1 MGERIDPF
9 PCLYTGPHGEICCF
23 TACGPYDMGR
33 KSSLPDDKQRNGKG
47 EGARHLKCPGTEEM
61 RKIQTKI
68 IAIVVLAT
76 VCVSMIAGI
85 VSAMVTRYSTT
96 SALEKNVL
104 ETAELASM
112 AAENKIA
119 TYTLTVAEMASNPIL
134 VDENVS
140 PEEKQAFIQER
151 TDAYYMRFG
160 GMADTEG
167 YDVIHDVDISEEPF
181 FQAAVQ
187 GNSYMSAPY
196 IDGEDIYLM
205 VAAPIREGGAV
216 KGVLYFQCD
225 TDILQSIIEGLKIGE
240 EGEAYI
246 LDKEGT
252 TIAYVDQESVL
263 NRENV
268 MREAAAAPGDEGLQT
283 VAAIEKKMTLG
294 EVGVERFYYAEDQS
308 NNIQSYAPIAGTDG
322 WSIAVT
328 VDEDEFMRPAE
339 YGNFIQTVVCAVAC
353 LVIIVISMRV
363 SHSIVMPVV
372 RCAKRIQAL
381 SQGDLG
387 SPVPQVKSKDE
398 TRILA
403 DSTAQLVKDFGTIIH
418 EMQDI
423 LGAIAD
429 GDLTREVSGQPYPGD
444 FAVLWES
451 LRVISEKLNATMAGI
466 VSASGQVSTGS
477 DQVAATAAVLSQGA
491 VEQTS
496 SVEELSGT
504 ISNMSAE
511 AKEIAQMTEQ
521 AKDVVGE
528 AGGKL
533 QESSAYIDSL
543 NQAMSQ
549 ITQSSDEIRRIIDT
563 IENIAFQTNI
573 LALNAAVEAAR
584 AGTSG
589 KGFAVVAEEVREL
602 ANKSDQAAKA
612 TKELIE
618 RSVKAVGS
626 GSFVVGKVTDSV
638 TAAAKM
644 AGEAVEQ
651 MEQVAKGVEDQTD
664 AIEQAAAGI
673 GQISGVVQNNSATAE
688 ESAATS
694 QELSS
699 QAAMLQQLV
708 GSFRL

>member
-1 MGERIDPF
+1 
-9 PCLYTGPHGEICCF
+9 
-23 TACGPYDMGR
+23 
-33 KSSLPDDKQRNGKG
+33 
-47 EGARHLKCPGTEEM
+47 M

-76 VCVSMIAGI
+76 VCVSVVAGI
-85 VSAMVTRYSTT
+85 VSTVVTRYSTG
-96 SALEKNVL
+96 SALEKNIL
-104 ETAELASM
+104 ETAELAAL
-112 AAENKIA
+112 AAENMIS
-119 TYTLTVAEMASNPIL
+119 TYTLTIAEMASNPIL
-134 VDENVS
+134 VDEAVS

-151 TDAYYMRFG
+151 VDAYYMRFG
-160 GMADTEG
+160 GMADIDG
-167 YDVIHDVDISEEPF
+167 HDAVHDVDISGEPF

-187 GNSYMSAPY
+187 GNNYMSTPY
-196 IDGEDIYLM
+196 IDGSDMYIM
-205 VAAPIREGGAV
+205 VAAPIREGEAV

-225 TDILQSIIEGLKIGE
+225 TYILQSIIEGLQIGE

-263 NRENV
+263 NRENI
-268 MREAAAAPGDEGLQT
+268 MREAAAAPEDEGLQT

-328 VDEDEFMRPAE
+328 LDEDEFMRPAE
-339 YGNFIQTVVCAVAC
+339 YGNFIQIVICAAAC
-353 LVIIVISMRV
+353 IVIIIISMKV
-363 SHSIVMPVV
+363 SHSIVTPVV
-372 RCAKRIQAL
+372 RCAKRLQAL
-381 SQGDLG
+381 AQGDLG
-387 SPVPQVKSKDE
+387 SPVPQIKSKDE

-403 DSTAQLVKDFGTIIH
+403 DSTAQLVKEFGEIVH

-429 GDLTREVSGQPYPGD
+429 GDLTREVSGQSYPGD
-444 FAVLWES
+444 FAALWES
-451 LRVISEKLNATMAGI
+451 LRVISEKLNVTMAGI

-477 DQVAATAAVLSQGA
+477 DQVASTAAALSQGA

-496 SVEELSGT
+496 AVTELSGT
-504 ISNMSAE
+504 ISDMSTE
-511 AKEIAQMTEQ
+511 AKGIAQRTEQ
-521 AKDVVGE
+521 AKDVVEE
-528 AGGKL
+528 AGEKL
-533 QESSAYIDSL
+533 QESGGYIDSL
-543 NQAMSQ
+543 NHAMGQ
-549 ITQSSDEIRRIIDT
+549 ITQSSGEISRIIDT

-589 KGFAVVAEEVREL
+589 KGFAVVAEEVRNL
-602 ANKSDQAAKA
+602 AIKSDQAAKA

-618 RSVKAVGS
+618 RSVNSVES
-626 GSFVVGKVTDSV
+626 GSLVVEKVTDSV
-638 TAAAKM
+638 TAVAKM

-651 MEQVAKGVEDQTD
+651 MEQVSKAVEDQTD
-664 AIEQAAAGI
+664 AIGQIAAGI
-673 GQISGVVQNNSATAE
+673 EQISGVVQNNSATAE

-694 QELSS
+694 QELSG
-699 QAAMLQQLV
+699 QAALLQQLV
-708 GSFRL
+708 GNFRISKK

>member
-9 PCLYTGPHGEICCF
+9 PCLYKTDEWE
-23 TACGPYDMGR
+23 GR
-33 KSSLPDDKQRNGKG
+33 RGSESEAPGDGK
-47 EGARHLKCPGTEEM
+47 M

-85 VSAMVTRYSTT
+85 VSTMVTRYSTT
-96 SALEKNVL
+96 SALEKNAL
-104 ETAELASM
+104 ETAELAAM
-112 AAENKIA
+112 AAENMIS
-119 TYTLTVAEMASNPIL
+119 TYTLTIAEMASNPIL
-134 VDENVS
+134 VDENTT

-151 TDAYYMRFG
+151 ADAYYMRFG
-160 GMADTEG
+160 GMSDADG
-167 YDVIHDVDISEEPF
+167 YDAVHGVDVSGEPF

-187 GNSYMSAPY
+187 GSSYMSTPY
-196 IDGEDIYLM
+196 IDGTDMYLM
-205 VAAPIREGGAV
+205 VAAPIQKGDTV

-225 TDILQSIIEGLKIGE
+225 INILQSIIEGLQIGE

-252 TIAYVDQESVL
+252 TIAYVDQEAVL

-268 MREAAAAPGDEGLQT
+268 MREAAETPGDEGLQM

-328 VDEDEFMRPAE
+328 LDEDEFMRPAE
-339 YGNFIQTVVCAVAC
+339 YGNLIQIVVCAVAC
-353 LVIIVISMRV
+353 IVIIIISMRV
-363 SHSIVMPVV
+363 SHSIVTPVV
-372 RCAKRIQAL
+372 RCTKRIQAL

-403 DSTAQLVKDFGTIIH
+403 DSTAQLVKDFGGIVH

-429 GDLTREVSGQPYPGD
+429 GNLTREVSGQSYPGD

-451 LRVISEKLNATMAGI
+451 LRVISEKLNVTMAGI

-477 DQVAATAAVLSQGA
+477 DQVAATAAALSQGA

-496 SVEELSGT
+496 AVGELSAT
-504 ISNMSAE
+504 ISNMSTE
-511 AKEIAQMTEQ
+511 AKGIARMTEQ

-528 AGGKL
+528 AGEKL
-533 QESSAYIDSL
+533 QESDGYIDSL
-543 NQAMSQ
+543 NQAMGQ
-549 ITQSSDEIRRIIDT
+549 ITQSSDEISRIIDT

-584 AGTSG
+584 AGASG
-589 KGFAVVAEEVREL
+589 KGFAVVAEEVRNL
-602 ANKSDQAAKA
+602 ATKSDQAAKA

-618 RSVKAVGS
+618 RSVNAVES
-626 GSFVVGKVTDSV
+626 GSLVVGKVTDSV
-638 TAAAKM
+638 TVAAKM

-651 MEQVAKGVEDQTD
+651 MEQVTKAVEGQTD
-664 AIEQAAAGI
+664 AIGQVAAGVA
-673 GQISGVVQNNSATAE
+673 QISGVVQNNSATAE

-708 GSFRL
+708 GNFRLLRK

>member
-1 MGERIDPF
+1 
-9 PCLYTGPHGEICCF
+9 
-23 TACGPYDMGR
+23 
-33 KSSLPDDKQRNGKG
+33 
-47 EGARHLKCPGTEEM
+47 M

-76 VCVSMIAGI
+76 VCVSVIAGTMGT
-85 VSAMVTRYSTT
+85 MVTRYSTT

-104 ETAELASM
+104 ETAELAAL
-112 AAENKIA
+112 AAENMIS
-119 TYTLTVAEMASNPIL
+119 TYTLTIAEMASNPIL
-134 VDENVS
+134 VDENIS

-151 TDAYYMRFG
+151 VDTYYMRLG
-160 GMADTEG
+160 GMTDTEG
-167 YDVIHDVDISEEPF
+167 YDVVHDADISGEPF

-187 GNSYMSAPY
+187 GNSYMSTPY
-196 IDGEDIYLM
+196 IDGNDMYLM
-205 VAAPIREGGAV
+205 IAAPIREGDAV

-263 NRENV
+263 NQENV
-268 MREAAAAPGDEGLQT
+268 MREAAAAPEDEGLQT

-294 EVGVERFYYAEDQS
+294 EIGVERFYYAEDES
-308 NNIQSYAPIAGTDG
+308 NNIQSYAPIEGTDG

-328 VDEDEFMRPAE
+328 LDEDEFMRPAE
-339 YGNFIQTVVCAVAC
+339 YGNLFQIVICVVAC
-353 LVIIVISMRV
+353 IVIILISMKV
-363 SHSIVMPVV
+363 SHSIVTPVV
-372 RCAKRIQAL
+372 RCAKRIQTLA
-381 SQGDLG
+381 QGDLE
-387 SPVPQVKSKDE
+387 SPVPEVKSKDE

-403 DSTAQLVKDFGTIIH
+403 DSTAQLVKDFGAIVH

-429 GDLTREVSGQPYPGD
+429 GNLTREVSGQSYPGD

-451 LRVISEKLNATMAGI
+451 LRVISEKLNVTMAGI

-496 SVEELSGT
+496 AVADLSGT
-504 ISNMSAE
+504 ISSMSTE
-511 AKEIAQMTEQ
+511 AKGIAQLTEQ
-521 AKDVVGE
+521 AKEVVGE
-528 AGGKL
+528 AGEKL
-533 QESSAYIDSL
+533 QESGGYIDSL
-543 NQAMSQ
+543 NQAMDQ
-549 ITQSSDEIRRIIDT
+549 ITQSSDEISRIIDT

-589 KGFAVVAEEVREL
+589 KGFAVVAEEVRNL
-602 ANKSDQAAKA
+602 AIKSDQAAKA

-618 RSVKAVGS
+618 RSVHAVKS
-626 GSFVVGKVTDSV
+626 GSLVVGKVTESV
-638 TAAAKM
+638 IAAEKM
-644 AGEAVEQ
+644 AGGAVEQ
-651 MEQVAKGVEDQTD
+651 MEQVTNAVEDQTD
-664 AIEQAAAGI
+664 AIEQIAAGI
-673 GQISGVVQNNSATAE
+673 EQISGVVQNNSATAQ

-694 QELSS
+694 QELSG

-708 GSFRL
+708 GNFKVKK

>member
-1 MGERIDPF
+1 MESEAPED
-9 PCLYTGPHGEICCF
+9 
-23 TACGPYDMGR
+23 
-33 KSSLPDDKQRNGKG
+33 GK
-47 EGARHLKCPGTEEM
+47 M

-85 VSAMVTRYSTT
+85 VSTMVTRYSTT

-104 ETAELASM
+104 ETAELAAM
-112 AAENKIA
+112 AAENMIS
-119 TYTLTVAEMASNPIL
+119 TYTLTIAEMAANPIL
-134 VDENVS
+134 VDENTT

-151 TDAYYMRFG
+151 ADAYYMRFG
-160 GMADTEG
+160 GMSDADG
-167 YDVIHDVDISEEPF
+167 YDAVHGVDVSGEPF

-187 GNSYMSAPY
+187 GSSYMSTPY
-196 IDGEDIYLM
+196 IDGTDMYLM
-205 VAAPIREGGAV
+205 VAAPIQKGDTV

-225 TDILQSIIEGLKIGE
+225 INILQSIIEGLQIGE

-252 TIAYVDQESVL
+252 TIAYVDQEAVL

-268 MREAAAAPGDEGLQT
+268 MREAAETPGDEGLQM

-328 VDEDEFMRPAE
+328 LDEDEFMRPAE
-339 YGNFIQTVVCAVAC
+339 YGNFIQTVVCVVAC
-353 LVIIVISMRV
+353 IVIIIISMRV
-363 SHSIVMPVV
+363 SHSIVTPVV
-372 RCAKRIQAL
+372 RCTKRIQAL

-403 DSTAQLVKDFGTIIH
+403 DSTAQLVKDFGGIVH
-418 EMQDI
+418 EMQDV

-429 GDLTREVSGQPYPGD
+429 GNLTREVSGQSYPGD

-451 LRVISEKLNATMAGI
+451 LRVISEKLNVTMAGI

-477 DQVAATAAVLSQGA
+477 DQVAATAAALSQGA

-496 SVEELSGT
+496 AVGELSAT
-504 ISNMSAE
+504 ISNMSTE
-511 AKEIAQMTEQ
+511 AKGIARMTEQ

-528 AGGKL
+528 AGEKL
-533 QESSAYIDSL
+533 QESDGYIDSL
-543 NQAMSQ
+543 NQAMGQ
-549 ITQSSDEIRRIIDT
+549 ITQSSDEISRIIDT

-584 AGTSG
+584 AGASG
-589 KGFAVVAEEVREL
+589 KGFAVVAEEVRNL
-602 ANKSDQAAKA
+602 ATKSDQAAKA

-618 RSVKAVGS
+618 RSVNAVES
-626 GSFVVGKVTDSV
+626 GSLVVGKVTDSV
-638 TAAAKM
+638 TVAAKM

-651 MEQVAKGVEDQTD
+651 MEQVTKAVEGQTD
-664 AIEQAAAGI
+664 AIGQVAAGVA
-673 GQISGVVQNNSATAE
+673 QISGVVQNNSATAE

-708 GSFRL
+708 GNFRLLRK

>member
-1 MGERIDPF
+1 
-9 PCLYTGPHGEICCF
+9 
-23 TACGPYDMGR
+23 MGR

-47 EGARHLKCPGTEEM
+47 EGARHLKRPGTEEM

-140 PEEKQAFIQER
+140 SEEKQAFIQER

-167 YDVIHDVDISEEPF
+167 YDVVHDVDISEEPF

-339 YGNFIQTVVCAVAC
+339 YGNFIQTAVCAVAC

-363 SHSIVMPVV
+363 SHSIAMPVV

-429 GDLTREVSGQPYPGD
+429 GDLTREVSAQPYPGD

>member
-1 MGERIDPF
+1 MKR
-9 PCLYTGPHGEICCF
+9 
-23 TACGPYDMGR
+23 
-33 KSSLPDDKQRNGKG
+33 
-47 EGARHLKCPGTEEM
+47 PGTEEM

-140 PEEKQAFIQER
+140 SEEKQAFIQER

-167 YDVIHDVDISEEPF
+167 YDVVHDVDISEEPF

-339 YGNFIQTVVCAVAC
+339 YGNFIQTAVCAVAC

-363 SHSIVMPVV
+363 
-372 RCAKRIQAL
+372 
-381 SQGDLG
+381 

-429 GDLTREVSGQPYPGD
+429 GDLTREVSAQPYPGD

>member
-1 MGERIDPF
+1 M
-9 PCLYTGPHGEICCF
+9 
-23 TACGPYDMGR
+23 
-33 KSSLPDDKQRNGKG
+33 
-47 EGARHLKCPGTEEM
+47 KCPGTEEM

-68 IAIVVLAT
+68 IAIVVLAK

-339 YGNFIQTVVCAVAC
+339 YGNFIQTAVCAVAC

-363 SHSIVMPVV
+363 SHSIAMPVV

>member
-1 MGERIDPF
+1 MSRPE
-9 PCLYTGPHGEICCF
+9 
-23 TACGPYDMGR
+23 
-33 KSSLPDDKQRNGKG
+33 
-47 EGARHLKCPGTEEM
+47 TEKM

-76 VCVSMIAGI
+76 VCVSVIAGTMGT
-85 VSAMVTRYSTT
+85 MVTRYSTT
-96 SALEKNVL
+96 AALEKNAL
-104 ETAELASM
+104 ETAELAAL
-112 AAENKIA
+112 AAENMIS
-119 TYTLTVAEMASNPIL
+119 TYTLTIAEMASNPTL
-134 VDENVS
+134 VDENIS

-151 TDAYYMRFG
+151 ADAYYMRFG
-160 GMADTEG
+160 GMTDTAG
-167 YDVIHDVDISEEPF
+167 YDVVHDADISGEPF

-187 GNSYMSAPY
+187 GNSYMSTPY
-196 IDGEDIYLM
+196 IDGNDMYLM
-205 VAAPIREGGAV
+205 IAAPIREGDAV

-263 NRENV
+263 NQENV
-268 MREAAAAPGDEGLQT
+268 MREAAAAPEDEGLQT

-294 EVGVERFYYAEDQS
+294 EIGVERFYYAEDES

-328 VDEDEFMRPAE
+328 LDEDEFMRPAE
-339 YGNFIQTVVCAVAC
+339 YGNLFQIVICVVAC
-353 LVIIVISMRV
+353 IVIILISMKV
-363 SHSIVMPVV
+363 SHSIVTPVV

-381 SQGDLG
+381 AQGDLE
-387 SPVPQVKSKDE
+387 SPVPETKSKDE

-403 DSTAQLVKDFGTIIH
+403 DSTAQLVKDFGAIVH

-429 GDLTREVSGQPYPGD
+429 GNLTREVSGQSYPGD

-451 LRVISEKLNATMAGI
+451 LRVISEKLNVTMAGI

-496 SVEELSGT
+496 AVADLSGT
-504 ISNMSAE
+504 ISSMSTE
-511 AKEIAQMTEQ
+511 AKGIAQLTEQ
-521 AKDVVGE
+521 AKEVVGE
-528 AGGKL
+528 AGEKL
-533 QESSAYIDSL
+533 QESGGYIDSL
-543 NQAMSQ
+543 NQAMDQ
-549 ITQSSDEIRRIIDT
+549 ITQSSDEISRIIDT

-589 KGFAVVAEEVREL
+589 KGFAVVAEEVRNL
-602 ANKSDQAAKA
+602 AIKSDQAAKA

-618 RSVKAVGS
+618 RSVHAVKS
-626 GSFVVGKVTDSV
+626 GSLVVGKVTESV
-638 TAAAKM
+638 IAAEKM
-644 AGEAVEQ
+644 AGGAVEQ
-651 MEQVAKGVEDQTD
+651 MEQVTNAVEDQTD
-664 AIEQAAAGI
+664 AIEQIAAGI
-673 GQISGVVQNNSATAE
+673 EQISGVVQNNSATAQ

-708 GSFRL
+708 GNFKIKK

>member
-1 MGERIDPF
+1 MIHKR
-9 PCLYTGPHGEICCF
+9 TGREKGL
-23 TACGPYDMGR
+23 G
-33 KSSLPDDKQRNGKG
+33 SLKRP
-47 EGARHLKCPGTEEM
+47 ETEEM

-76 VCVSMIAGI
+76 VCVSVVAGI
-85 VSAMVTRYSTT
+85 VSTVVTRYSTR
-96 SALEKNVL
+96 SALEKNIL
-104 ETAELASM
+104 ETAELAAL
-112 AAENKIA
+112 AAENMIS
-119 TYTLTVAEMASNPIL
+119 TYTLTIAEMASNPIL
-134 VDENVS
+134 VDEAVS

-151 TDAYYMRFG
+151 VDAYYMRFG
-160 GMADTEG
+160 GMADIDG
-167 YDVIHDVDISEEPF
+167 HDAVHDVDISGEPF

-187 GNSYMSAPY
+187 GNNYMSTPY
-196 IDGEDIYLM
+196 IDGSDMYIM
-205 VAAPIREGGAV
+205 VAAPIREGEAV

-225 TDILQSIIEGLKIGE
+225 TYILQSIIEGLQIGE

-263 NRENV
+263 NRENI
-268 MREAAAAPGDEGLQT
+268 MREAAAAPEDEGLQT

-328 VDEDEFMRPAE
+328 LDEDEFMRPAE
-339 YGNFIQTVVCAVAC
+339 YGNFIQIVICAAAC
-353 LVIIVISMRV
+353 IVIIIISMKV
-363 SHSIVMPVV
+363 SHSIVTPVV
-372 RCAKRIQAL
+372 RCAKRLQAL
-381 SQGDLG
+381 AQGDLG
-387 SPVPQVKSKDE
+387 SPVPQIKSKDE

-403 DSTAQLVKDFGTIIH
+403 DSTAQLVKEFGEIVH

-429 GDLTREVSGQPYPGD
+429 GDLTREVSGQSYPGD
-444 FAVLWES
+444 FAALWES
-451 LRVISEKLNATMAGI
+451 LRVISEKLNVTMAGI

-477 DQVAATAAVLSQGA
+477 DQVASTAAALSQGA

-496 SVEELSGT
+496 AVTELSGT
-504 ISNMSAE
+504 ISDMSTE
-511 AKEIAQMTEQ
+511 AKGIAQRTEQ
-521 AKDVVGE
+521 TKDVVEE
-528 AGGKL
+528 AGEKL
-533 QESSAYIDSL
+533 QESGGYIDSL
-543 NQAMSQ
+543 NHAMGQ
-549 ITQSSDEIRRIIDT
+549 ITQSSGEISRIIDT

-584 AGTSG
+584 AGASG
-589 KGFAVVAEEVREL
+589 KGFAVVAEEVRNL
-602 ANKSDQAAKA
+602 ATKSDQAAKA

-618 RSVKAVGS
+618 RSVNAVES
-626 GSFVVGKVTDSV
+626 GSLVVGKVTDSV
-638 TAAAKM
+638 TVAAKM

-651 MEQVAKGVEDQTD
+651 MEQVTKAVEGQTD
-664 AIEQAAAGI
+664 AIGQVAAGVA
-673 GQISGVVQNNSATAE
+673 QISGVVQNNSATAE

-708 GSFRL
+708 GNFRLLRK

>member
-167 YDVIHDVDISEEPF
+167 YDVVHDVDISEEPF

-328 VDEDEFMRPAE
+328 V
-339 YGNFIQTVVCAVAC
+339 G
-353 LVIIVISMRV
+353 
-363 SHSIVMPVV
+363 V
-372 RCAKRIQAL
+372 R
-381 SQGDLG
+381 
-387 SPVPQVKSKDE
+387 
-398 TRILA
+398 
-403 DSTAQLVKDFGTIIH
+403 
-418 EMQDI
+418 
-423 LGAIAD
+423 
-429 GDLTREVSGQPYPGD
+429 SGFRRFHRGI
-444 FAVLWES
+444 WE
-451 LRVISEKLNATMAGI
+451 
-466 VSASGQVSTGS
+466 
-477 DQVAATAAVLSQGA
+477 
-491 VEQTS
+491 
-496 SVEELSGT
+496 
-504 ISNMSAE
+504 
-511 AKEIAQMTEQ
+511 
-521 AKDVVGE
+521 
-528 AGGKL
+528 
-533 QESSAYIDSL
+533 
-543 NQAMSQ
+543 
-549 ITQSSDEIRRIIDT
+549 
-563 IENIAFQTNI
+563 
-573 LALNAAVEAAR
+573 AR
-584 AGTSG
+584 
-589 KGFAVVAEEVREL
+589 FHR
-602 ANKSDQAAKA
+602 
-612 TKELIE
+612 
-618 RSVKAVGS
+618 
-626 GSFVVGKVTDSV
+626 
-638 TAAAKM
+638 
-644 AGEAVEQ
+644 
-651 MEQVAKGVEDQTD
+651 
-664 AIEQAAAGI
+664 
-673 GQISGVVQNNSATAE
+673 
-688 ESAATS
+688 
-694 QELSS
+694 
-699 QAAMLQQLV
+699 
-708 GSFRL
+708 

>member
-1 MGERIDPF
+1 
-9 PCLYTGPHGEICCF
+9 
-23 TACGPYDMGR
+23 
-33 KSSLPDDKQRNGKG
+33 
-47 EGARHLKCPGTEEM
+47 M

-85 VSAMVTRYSTT
+85 VSTMVTRYSTT

-104 ETAELASM
+104 ETAELAAM
-112 AAENKIA
+112 AAENKIS
-119 TYTLTVAEMASNPIL
+119 TYVLTVAEMASNPIL

-160 GMADTEG
+160 GMADTDG
-167 YDVIHDVDISEEPF
+167 YDVVHDVNISEEPF

-187 GNSYMSAPY
+187 GNGYMSTPY

-205 VAAPIREGGAV
+205 VAAPIREGDAV

-252 TIAYVDQESVL
+252 TIAYVDQESVM

-268 MREAAAAPGDEGLQT
+268 MRDAAEAPDDEGLQT

-339 YGNFIQTVVCAVAC
+339 YGNLIQTAVCIVAC
-353 LVIIVISMRV
+353 FVIILISMRV

-372 RCAKRIQAL
+372 KCAKRIQAL

-403 DSTAQLVKDFGTIIH
+403 DSTAQLVKDFGAIIH

-451 LRVISEKLNATMAGI
+451 LRVISDKLNATMAGI

-477 DQVAATAAVLSQGA
+477 DQVASTAAVLSQGA

-496 SVEELSGT
+496 AVEELSGT
-504 ISNMSAE
+504 ISNMSVE
-511 AKEIAQMTEQ
+511 AKGIAQMTDE

-533 QESSAYIDSL
+533 QESSEYIDSL

-602 ANKSDQAAKA
+602 ATKSDQAAKA

-626 GSFVVGKVTDSV
+626 GSLVVGKVTDSV

-673 GQISGVVQNNSATAE
+673 VQISGVVQNNSATAE

-708 GSFRL
+708 GSFRLLKN

>member
-1 MGERIDPF
+1 MKRPE
-9 PCLYTGPHGEICCF
+9 
-23 TACGPYDMGR
+23 
-33 KSSLPDDKQRNGKG
+33 
-47 EGARHLKCPGTEEM
+47 TEKM

-76 VCVSMIAGI
+76 VCISVIAGI
-85 VSAMVTRYSTT
+85 MGTMVTRYSTT

-104 ETAELASM
+104 ETAELAAL
-112 AAENKIA
+112 AAENMIS
-119 TYTLTVAEMASNPIL
+119 TYTLTIAEMASNPTL
-134 VDENVS
+134 VDENIS

-151 TDAYYMRFG
+151 VDAYYMRLG
-160 GMADTEG
+160 GMTDAEG
-167 YDVIHDVDISEEPF
+167 YDVVHDVDISGEPF

-187 GNSYMSAPY
+187 GNSYMSTPY
-196 IDGEDIYLM
+196 IDGHDMYIM
-205 VAAPIREGGAV
+205 IAAPIREGDAV

-263 NRENV
+263 NQENI
-268 MREAAAAPGDEGLQT
+268 MRAAAAAPEDEGLQT

-294 EVGVERFYYAEDQS
+294 EIGVERFYYAEDQS

-328 VDEDEFMRPAE
+328 LDEDEFMRPAE
-339 YGNFIQTVVCAVAC
+339 YGNLFQTVICIVAC
-353 LVIIVISMRV
+353 IVIILISMKV
-363 SHSIVMPVV
+363 SRSIVTPVV
-372 RCAKRIQAL
+372 RCAKRIQTL
-381 SQGDLG
+381 SQGDLE
-387 SPVPQVKSKDE
+387 SPVPEVKSKDE

-403 DSTAQLVKDFGTIIH
+403 DSTAQLVKDFGAIVH

-429 GDLTREVSGQPYPGD
+429 GNLTREVSGQPYPGD

-451 LRVISEKLNATMAGI
+451 LRVISEKLNVTMAGI

-477 DQVAATAAVLSQGA
+477 DQVAATAAALSQGA

-496 SVEELSGT
+496 AVADLSGT
-504 ISNMSAE
+504 ISSMSTE
-511 AKEIAQMTEQ
+511 AKGIAQLTEQ
-521 AKDVVGE
+521 AKEVVGE
-528 AGGKL
+528 AGEKL
-533 QESSAYIDSL
+533 QESGGYIDSL
-543 NQAMSQ
+543 NQAMDQ
-549 ITQSSDEIRRIIDT
+549 ITQSSDEISRIIDT

-589 KGFAVVAEEVREL
+589 KGFAVVAEEVRNL
-602 ANKSDQAAKA
+602 AIKSDQAAKA

-618 RSVKAVGS
+618 RSVNAVKS
-626 GSFVVGKVTDSV
+626 GSIVVGKVTESV
-638 TAAAKM
+638 TAAEKM
-644 AGEAVEQ
+644 AGGAVEQ
-651 MEQVAKGVEDQTD
+651 MEQVTNAVADQTD
-664 AIEQAAAGI
+664 AIEQIAAGI
-673 GQISGVVQNNSATAE
+673 EQISGVVQNNSATAQ

-694 QELSS
+694 QELSG

-708 GSFRL
+708 GNFKIKK

>member
-1 MGERIDPF
+1 MIHKR
-9 PCLYTGPHGEICCF
+9 TGREKGL
-23 TACGPYDMGR
+23 G
-33 KSSLPDDKQRNGKG
+33 SLKRP
-47 EGARHLKCPGTEEM
+47 ETEEM

-76 VCVSMIAGI
+76 VCVSVVAGI
-85 VSAMVTRYSTT
+85 VSTVVTRYSTG
-96 SALEKNVL
+96 SALEKNIL
-104 ETAELASM
+104 ETAELAAL
-112 AAENKIA
+112 AAENMIS
-119 TYTLTVAEMASNPIL
+119 TYTLTIAEMASNPIL
-134 VDENVS
+134 VDEAVS

-151 TDAYYMRFG
+151 VDAYYMRFG
-160 GMADTEG
+160 GMADIDG
-167 YDVIHDVDISEEPF
+167 HDAVHDVDISGEPF

-187 GNSYMSAPY
+187 GNNYMSTPY
-196 IDGEDIYLM
+196 IDGSDMYIM
-205 VAAPIREGGAV
+205 VAAPIREGEAV

-225 TDILQSIIEGLKIGE
+225 TYILQSIIEGLQIGE

-263 NRENV
+263 NRENI
-268 MREAAAAPGDEGLQT
+268 MREAAAAPEDEGLQT

-328 VDEDEFMRPAE
+328 LDEDEFMRPAE
-339 YGNFIQTVVCAVAC
+339 YGNFIQIVICAAAC
-353 LVIIVISMRV
+353 IVIIIISMKV
-363 SHSIVMPVV
+363 SHSIVTPVV
-372 RCAKRIQAL
+372 RCAKRLQAL
-381 SQGDLG
+381 AQGDLG
-387 SPVPQVKSKDE
+387 SPVPQIKSKDE

-403 DSTAQLVKDFGTIIH
+403 DSTAQLVKEFGEIVH

-429 GDLTREVSGQPYPGD
+429 GDLTREVSGQSYPGD
-444 FAVLWES
+444 FAALWES
-451 LRVISEKLNATMAGI
+451 LRVISEKLNVTMAGI

-477 DQVAATAAVLSQGA
+477 DQVASTAAALSQGA

-496 SVEELSGT
+496 AVTELSGT
-504 ISNMSAE
+504 ISDMSTE
-511 AKEIAQMTEQ
+511 AKGIAQRTEQ
-521 AKDVVGE
+521 AKDVVEE
-528 AGGKL
+528 AGEKL
-533 QESSAYIDSL
+533 QESGGYIDSL
-543 NQAMSQ
+543 NHAMGQ
-549 ITQSSDEIRRIIDT
+549 ITQSSGEISRIIDT

-589 KGFAVVAEEVREL
+589 KGFAVVAEEVRNL
-602 ANKSDQAAKA
+602 AIKSDQAAKA

-618 RSVKAVGS
+618 RSVNSVES
-626 GSFVVGKVTDSV
+626 GSLVVEKVTDSV
-638 TAAAKM
+638 TAVAKM

-651 MEQVAKGVEDQTD
+651 MEQVSKAVEDQTD
-664 AIEQAAAGI
+664 AIGQIAAGI
-673 GQISGVVQNNSATAE
+673 EQISGVVQNNSATAE

-694 QELSS
+694 QELSG
-699 QAAMLQQLV
+699 QAALLQQLV
-708 GSFRL
+708 GNFRISKK

>member
-1 MGERIDPF
+1 
-9 PCLYTGPHGEICCF
+9 
-23 TACGPYDMGR
+23 
-33 KSSLPDDKQRNGKG
+33 
-47 EGARHLKCPGTEEM
+47 M

-76 VCVSMIAGI
+76 VCVSVVAGI
-85 VSAMVTRYSTT
+85 VSTVVTRYSTG
-96 SALEKNVL
+96 SALEKNIL
-104 ETAELASM
+104 ETAELAAL
-112 AAENKIA
+112 AAENMIS
-119 TYTLTVAEMASNPIL
+119 TYTLTIAEMASNPIL
-134 VDENVS
+134 VDEAVS

-151 TDAYYMRFG
+151 VDAYYMRFG
-160 GMADTEG
+160 GMADIDG
-167 YDVIHDVDISEEPF
+167 HDAVHDVDISGEPF

-187 GNSYMSAPY
+187 GNNYMSTPY
-196 IDGEDIYLM
+196 IDGSDMYIM
-205 VAAPIREGGAV
+205 VAAPIREGEAV

-225 TDILQSIIEGLKIGE
+225 TYILQSIIEGLQIGE

-263 NRENV
+263 NRENI
-268 MREAAAAPGDEGLQT
+268 MREAAAAPEDEGLQT

-328 VDEDEFMRPAE
+328 LDEDEFMRPAE
-339 YGNFIQTVVCAVAC
+339 YGNFIQIVICAAAC
-353 LVIIVISMRV
+353 IVIIIISMKV
-363 SHSIVMPVV
+363 SHSIVTPVV
-372 RCAKRIQAL
+372 RCAKRLQAL
-381 SQGDLG
+381 AQGDLG
-387 SPVPQVKSKDE
+387 SPVPQIKSKDE
-398 TRILA
+398 TRVLA
-403 DSTAQLVKDFGTIIH
+403 DSTAQLVKEFGEIVH

-429 GDLTREVSGQPYPGD
+429 GDLTREVSGQSYPGD
-444 FAVLWES
+444 FAALWES
-451 LRVISEKLNATMAGI
+451 LRVISEKLNVTMAGI

-477 DQVAATAAVLSQGA
+477 DQVASTAAALSQGA

-496 SVEELSGT
+496 AVTELSGT
-504 ISNMSAE
+504 ISDMSTE
-511 AKEIAQMTEQ
+511 AKGIAQRTEQ
-521 AKDVVGE
+521 AKDVVEE
-528 AGGKL
+528 AGEKL
-533 QESSAYIDSL
+533 QESGGYIDSL
-543 NQAMSQ
+543 NHAMGQ
-549 ITQSSDEIRRIIDT
+549 ITQSSGEISRIIDT

-589 KGFAVVAEEVREL
+589 KGFAVVAEEVRNL
-602 ANKSDQAAKA
+602 AIKSDQAAKA

-618 RSVKAVGS
+618 RSVNSVES
-626 GSFVVGKVTDSV
+626 GSLVVEKVTDSV

-651 MEQVAKGVEDQTD
+651 MEQVSKAVEDQTD
-664 AIEQAAAGI
+664 AIGQIAAGI
-673 GQISGVVQNNSATAE
+673 EQISGVVQNNSATAE

-694 QELSS
+694 QELSG
-699 QAAMLQQLV
+699 QATLLQQLV
-708 GSFRL
+708 GNFRISKK

>member
-1 MGERIDPF
+1 M
-9 PCLYTGPHGEICCF
+9 
-23 TACGPYDMGR
+23 
-33 KSSLPDDKQRNGKG
+33 
-47 EGARHLKCPGTEEM
+47 KCPGTEEM

>member
-1 MGERIDPF
+1 
-9 PCLYTGPHGEICCF
+9 
-23 TACGPYDMGR
+23 
-33 KSSLPDDKQRNGKG
+33 
-47 EGARHLKCPGTEEM
+47 M

-167 YDVIHDVDISEEPF
+167 YDVVHDVDISEEPF

-328 VDEDEFMRPAE
+328 IDEDEFMRPAE
-339 YGNFIQTVVCAVAC
+339 YGNILQTAICVVAC
-353 LVIIVISMRV
+353 IVIIIISMRV
-363 SHSIVMPVV
+363 SHTIVTPVV
-372 RCAKRIQAL
+372 RCAERIRAL

-403 DSTAQLVKDFGTIIH
+403 DSTAQLVKDLGTIVH

-429 GDLTREVSGQPYPGD
+429 GNLTREVSGQSYPGD
-444 FAVLWES
+444 FAALWES
-451 LRVISEKLNATMAGI
+451 LRVISDKLNVTMAGI
-466 VSASGQVSTGS
+466 VSASDQVSTGS
-477 DQVAATAAVLSQGA
+477 DQVAATAAALSHGA

-496 SVEELSGT
+496 AVGDLSGT
-504 ISNMSAE
+504 ISNMSTE
-511 AKEIAQMTEQ
+511 AKGIAQMTEH

-528 AGGKL
+528 AGEKL
-533 QESSAYIDSL
+533 QESGGYIDSL
-543 NQAMSQ
+543 NQAMGQ
-549 ITQSSDEIRRIIDT
+549 ITQSSEEISRIIDT

-584 AGTSG
+584 AGTNG
-589 KGFAVVAEEVREL
+589 KGFAVVAEEVRNL
-602 ANKSDQAAKA
+602 ATKSDQAAKA

-618 RSVKAVGS
+618 RSVNAVES
-626 GSFVVGKVTDSV
+626 GSLVVGKVTDSV
-638 TAAAKM
+638 TAAVKM
-644 AGEAVEQ
+644 ADEAAGQ
-651 MEQVAKGVEDQTD
+651 MEQVTKAVEDQTD
-664 AIEQAAAGI
+664 AIEQVASGI
-673 GQISGVVQNNSATAE
+673 EQISGVVQNNSATAE

-694 QELSS
+694 QELSG

-708 GSFRL
+708 GGFRLLKK

>member
-1 MGERIDPF
+1 
-9 PCLYTGPHGEICCF
+9 
-23 TACGPYDMGR
+23 
-33 KSSLPDDKQRNGKG
+33 
-47 EGARHLKCPGTEEM
+47 M

-68 IAIVVLAT
+68 IAMVVLAT
-76 VCVSMIAGI
+76 VCVSVIAGA
-85 VSAMVTRYSTT
+85 VSTVVTRYSTT

-104 ETAELASM
+104 ETAELAAL
-112 AAENKIA
+112 AAENMIS
-119 TYTLTVAEMASNPIL
+119 TYTLTIAEMASNPIL
-134 VDENVS
+134 VDETAS

-151 TDAYYMRFG
+151 ADAYYMRFG
-160 GMADTEG
+160 GMTDIDGHDAVHG
-167 YDVIHDVDISEEPF
+167 VDVSGEPF

-187 GNSYMSAPY
+187 GNSYMSTPY
-196 IDGEDIYLM
+196 IDGKDMYIM
-205 VAAPIREGGAV
+205 VAAPIRQGEVV

-225 TDILQSIIEGLKIGE
+225 TSILQSIIDGLQIGE

-252 TIAYVDQESVL
+252 TIAYVDQEAVL

-268 MREAAAAPGDEGLQT
+268 MKEAAAAPGDEGLQM

-294 EVGVERFYYAEDQS
+294 EIGVERFYYAEDQS

-328 VDEDEFMRPAE
+328 IDEDEFMRPAE
-339 YGNFIQTVVCAVAC
+339 YGNFLQTVICVAAC
-353 LVIIVISMRV
+353 ILIIIISMRV
-363 SHSIVMPVV
+363 SHSIVTPVV
-372 RCAKRIQAL
+372 KCAKRIQAL

-403 DSTAQLVKDFGTIIH
+403 DSTAQLVKDFGTIVH

-429 GDLTREVSGQPYPGD
+429 GNLTREVSGQSYPGD

-451 LRVISEKLNATMAGI
+451 LRVISEKLNVTMAGI
-466 VSASGQVSTGS
+466 VSASVQVSTGS
-477 DQVAATAAVLSQGA
+477 DQVASTAAALSQGA
-491 VEQTS
+491 VEQTGA
-496 SVEELSGT
+496 VGDLSGT
-504 ISNMSAE
+504 ISNMSTE
-511 AKEIAQMTEQ
+511 AKGIAQLTEQ

-528 AGGKL
+528 AGEKL
-533 QESSAYIDSL
+533 QESDGYIDSL
-543 NQAMSQ
+543 NQAMGQ
-549 ITQSSDEIRRIIDT
+549 ITQSSDEISRIIDT

-584 AGTSG
+584 AGTNG
-589 KGFAVVAEEVREL
+589 KGFAVVAEEVRNL
-602 ANKSDQAAKA
+602 AIKSDQAAKA

-618 RSVKAVGS
+618 RSVNAVES
-626 GSFVVGKVTDSV
+626 GSLEVEKVTDSV

-644 AGEAVEQ
+644 AEEAVEQ
-651 MEQVAKGVEDQTD
+651 MEQVTKAVEDQTD
-664 AIEQAAAGI
+664 AIEQVATGI
-673 GQISGVVQNNSATAE
+673 EQISGVVQNNSATAE

-708 GSFRL
+708 GGFRLLKK

>member
-1 MGERIDPF
+1 
-9 PCLYTGPHGEICCF
+9 
-23 TACGPYDMGR
+23 
-33 KSSLPDDKQRNGKG
+33 
-47 EGARHLKCPGTEEM
+47 M

-85 VSAMVTRYSTT
+85 VSTMVTRYSTT

-104 ETAELASM
+104 ETAELAAM
-112 AAENKIA
+112 AAENMIS
-119 TYTLTVAEMASNPIL
+119 TYTLTIAEMASNPIL
-134 VDENVS
+134 VDENTT

-160 GMADTEG
+160 GMTDADG
-167 YDVIHDVDISEEPF
+167 YDAVHGVDVSGEPF

-187 GNSYMSAPY
+187 GSSYMSTPY
-196 IDGEDIYLM
+196 IDGTDMYLM
-205 VAAPIREGGAV
+205 VAAPIQKGDTV

-225 TDILQSIIEGLKIGE
+225 INILQSIIEGLQIGE

-252 TIAYVDQESVL
+252 TIAYVDQEAVL

-268 MREAAAAPGDEGLQT
+268 MREAAETPGDEGLQM

-328 VDEDEFMRPAE
+328 LDEDEFMRPAE
-339 YGNFIQTVVCAVAC
+339 YGNLIQIVVCAVAC
-353 LVIIVISMRV
+353 IVIIIISMRV
-363 SHSIVMPVV
+363 SHSIVTPVV
-372 RCAKRIQAL
+372 RCTKRIQAL

-403 DSTAQLVKDFGTIIH
+403 DSTAQLVKDFGGIVH

-429 GDLTREVSGQPYPGD
+429 GNLTREVSGQSYPGD

-451 LRVISEKLNATMAGI
+451 LRVISEKLNVTMAGI

-477 DQVAATAAVLSQGA
+477 DQVAATAAALSQGA

-496 SVEELSGT
+496 AVGELSAT
-504 ISNMSAE
+504 ISNMSTE
-511 AKEIAQMTEQ
+511 AKGIARMTEQ

-528 AGGKL
+528 AGEKL
-533 QESSAYIDSL
+533 QESDGYIDSL
-543 NQAMSQ
+543 NQAMGQ
-549 ITQSSDEIRRIIDT
+549 ITQSSDEISRIIDT

-584 AGTSG
+584 AGASG
-589 KGFAVVAEEVREL
+589 KGFAVVAEEVRNL
-602 ANKSDQAAKA
+602 ATKSDQAAKA

-618 RSVKAVGS
+618 RSVNAVES
-626 GSFVVGKVTDSV
+626 GSLVVGKVTDSV
-638 TAAAKM
+638 TVAAKM

-651 MEQVAKGVEDQTD
+651 MEQVTKAVEGQTD
-664 AIEQAAAGI
+664 AIGQVAAGVA
-673 GQISGVVQNNSATAE
+673 QISGVVQNNSATAE

-708 GSFRL
+708 GNFRLLRK

>member
-9 PCLYTGPHGEICCF
+9 PCLYKTDEWE
-23 TACGPYDMGR
+23 GR
-33 KSSLPDDKQRNGKG
+33 RGSESEAPEDGK
-47 EGARHLKCPGTEEM
+47 M

-85 VSAMVTRYSTT
+85 VSTMVTRYSTT

-104 ETAELASM
+104 ETAELAAM
-112 AAENKIA
+112 AAENMIS
-119 TYTLTVAEMASNPIL
+119 TYTLTIVEMAANPIL
-134 VDENVS
+134 VDENTT

-151 TDAYYMRFG
+151 ADAYYMRFG
-160 GMADTEG
+160 GMSDADG
-167 YDVIHDVDISEEPF
+167 YDAVHGVDVSGEPF

-187 GNSYMSAPY
+187 GSSYMSTPY
-196 IDGEDIYLM
+196 IDGTDMYLM
-205 VAAPIREGGAV
+205 VAAPIQKGDTV

-225 TDILQSIIEGLKIGE
+225 INILQSIIEGLQIGE

-252 TIAYVDQESVL
+252 TIAYVDQEAVL

-268 MREAAAAPGDEGLQT
+268 MREAAETPGDEGLQM

-328 VDEDEFMRPAE
+328 LDEDEFMRPAE
-339 YGNFIQTVVCAVAC
+339 YGNFIQTVVCVVAC
-353 LVIIVISMRV
+353 IVIIIISMRV
-363 SHSIVMPVV
+363 SHSIVTPVV
-372 RCAKRIQAL
+372 RCTKRIQAL

-403 DSTAQLVKDFGTIIH
+403 DSTAQLVKDFGGIVH

-429 GDLTREVSGQPYPGD
+429 GNLTREVSGQSYPGD

-451 LRVISEKLNATMAGI
+451 LRVISEKLNVTMAGI

-477 DQVAATAAVLSQGA
+477 DQVAATAAALSQGA

-496 SVEELSGT
+496 AVGELSAT
-504 ISNMSAE
+504 ISNMSTE
-511 AKEIAQMTEQ
+511 AKGIARMTEQ

-528 AGGKL
+528 AGEKL
-533 QESSAYIDSL
+533 QESDGYIDSL
-543 NQAMSQ
+543 NQAMGQ
-549 ITQSSDEIRRIIDT
+549 ITQSSDEISRIIDT

-584 AGTSG
+584 AGASG
-589 KGFAVVAEEVREL
+589 KGFAVVAEEVRNL
-602 ANKSDQAAKA
+602 ATKSDQAAKA

-618 RSVKAVGS
+618 RSVNAVES
-626 GSFVVGKVTDSV
+626 GSLVVGKVTDSV
-638 TAAAKM
+638 TVAAKM

-651 MEQVAKGVEDQTD
+651 MEQVTKAVEGQTD
-664 AIEQAAAGI
+664 AIGQVAAGVA
-673 GQISGVVQNNSATAE
+673 QISGVVQNNSATAE

-708 GSFRL
+708 GNFRLLRK

>member
-1 MGERIDPF
+1 MQRPE
-9 PCLYTGPHGEICCF
+9 T
-23 TACGPYDMGR
+23 
-33 KSSLPDDKQRNGKG
+33 DK
-47 EGARHLKCPGTEEM
+47 M

-68 IAIVVLAT
+68 IAMVVLAT
-76 VCVSMIAGI
+76 VCVSVIAGT
-85 VSAMVTRYSTT
+85 VSTVVTRYSTT

-104 ETAELASM
+104 ETAELAAL
-112 AAENKIA
+112 AAENMIS
-119 TYTLTVAEMASNPIL
+119 TYTLTIAEMASNPIL
-134 VDENVS
+134 VDETAS

-151 TDAYYMRFG
+151 ADAYYMRFG
-160 GMADTEG
+160 GMTDIDGHDAVHG
-167 YDVIHDVDISEEPF
+167 VDVSEEPF

-187 GNSYMSAPY
+187 GNSYMSTPY
-196 IDGEDIYLM
+196 IDGKDIYIM
-205 VAAPIREGGAV
+205 VAAPIRQGEVV

-225 TDILQSIIEGLKIGE
+225 TSILQSIIEGLQIGE

-252 TIAYVDQESVL
+252 TIAYVDQEAVL

-268 MREAAAAPGDEGLQT
+268 MKEAASAPGDEGLQT

-294 EVGVERFYYAEDQS
+294 EIGVERFYYAEDQS

-328 VDEDEFMRPAE
+328 IDEDEFMRPAE
-339 YGNFIQTVVCAVAC
+339 YGNFLQTVICVAAC
-353 LVIIVISMRV
+353 ILIIIISMRV
-363 SHSIVMPVV
+363 SYSIVTPVV

-403 DSTAQLVKDFGTIIH
+403 DSTAQLVKDFGTIVH

-429 GDLTREVSGQPYPGD
+429 GNLSREVSGQSYPGD

-451 LRVISEKLNATMAGI
+451 LRVISEKLNVTMAGI
-466 VSASGQVSTGS
+466 VSASVQVSTGS
-477 DQVAATAAVLSQGA
+477 DQVAATAAALSQGA
-491 VEQTS
+491 VEQTGA
-496 SVEELSGT
+496 VGELSGT
-504 ISNMSAE
+504 ISNMSTE
-511 AKEIAQMTEQ
+511 AKGIAQLTEQ

-528 AGGKL
+528 AGEKL
-533 QESSAYIDSL
+533 QESGGYIDSL
-543 NQAMSQ
+543 NQAMGQ
-549 ITQSSDEIRRIIDT
+549 ITQSSDEISRIIDT

-589 KGFAVVAEEVREL
+589 KGFAVVAEEVRNL
-602 ANKSDQAAKA
+602 AIKSDQAAKA

-618 RSVKAVGS
+618 RSVNAVES
-626 GSFVVGKVTDSV
+626 GSFVVEKVTDSV

-644 AGEAVEQ
+644 AEEAAEQ
-651 MEQVAKGVEDQTD
+651 MEQVSKAVEDQTD
-664 AIEQAAAGI
+664 AIEQVATGI
-673 GQISGVVQNNSATAE
+673 EQISGVVQNNSATAE

-708 GSFRL
+708 GGFRLLKK

>member
-1 MGERIDPF
+1 M
-9 PCLYTGPHGEICCF
+9 
-23 TACGPYDMGR
+23 
-33 KSSLPDDKQRNGKG
+33 
-47 EGARHLKCPGTEEM
+47 KCPGTEEM

-339 YGNFIQTVVCAVAC
+339 YGNFIQTAVCAVAC

-363 SHSIVMPVV
+363 SHSIAMPVV

>member
-1 MGERIDPF
+1 MKR
-9 PCLYTGPHGEICCF
+9 
-23 TACGPYDMGR
+23 
-33 KSSLPDDKQRNGKG
+33 
-47 EGARHLKCPGTEEM
+47 PGTEEM

-140 PEEKQAFIQER
+140 SEEKQAFIQER

-167 YDVIHDVDISEEPF
+167 YDVVHDVDISEEPF

-339 YGNFIQTVVCAVAC
+339 YGNFIQTAVCAVAC

-363 SHSIVMPVV
+363 SHSIAMPVV

>member
-1 MGERIDPF
+1 
-9 PCLYTGPHGEICCF
+9 
-23 TACGPYDMGR
+23 
-33 KSSLPDDKQRNGKG
+33 
-47 EGARHLKCPGTEEM
+47 
-61 RKIQTKI
+61 
-68 IAIVVLAT
+68 
-76 VCVSMIAGI
+76 
-85 VSAMVTRYSTT
+85 
-96 SALEKNVL
+96 
-104 ETAELASM
+104 M

-363 SHSIVMPVV
+363 SHSIAMPVV

>member
-1 MGERIDPF
+1 
-9 PCLYTGPHGEICCF
+9 
-23 TACGPYDMGR
+23 
-33 KSSLPDDKQRNGKG
+33 
-47 EGARHLKCPGTEEM
+47 M

-85 VSAMVTRYSTT
+85 VSTMVTRYSTT

-104 ETAELASM
+104 ETAELAAM
-112 AAENKIA
+112 AAENMIS
-119 TYTLTVAEMASNPIL
+119 TYTLTIAEMAANPIL
-134 VDENVS
+134 VDENTT

-151 TDAYYMRFG
+151 ADAYYMRFG
-160 GMADTEG
+160 GMTDADG
-167 YDVIHDVDISEEPF
+167 YDAVHGVDVSGEPF

-187 GNSYMSAPY
+187 GSSYMSTPY
-196 IDGEDIYLM
+196 IDGTDMYLM
-205 VAAPIREGGAV
+205 VAAPIQKGDTV

-225 TDILQSIIEGLKIGE
+225 INILQSIIEGLQIGE

-252 TIAYVDQESVL
+252 TIAYVDQEAVL

-268 MREAAAAPGDEGLQT
+268 MREAAETPGDEGLQM

-328 VDEDEFMRPAE
+328 LDEDEFMRPAE
-339 YGNFIQTVVCAVAC
+339 YGNFIQTVVCVVAC
-353 LVIIVISMRV
+353 IVIIIISMRV
-363 SHSIVMPVV
+363 SHSIVTPVV
-372 RCAKRIQAL
+372 RCTKRIQAL

-403 DSTAQLVKDFGTIIH
+403 DSTAQLVKDFGGIVH

-429 GDLTREVSGQPYPGD
+429 GNLTREVSGQSYPGD

-451 LRVISEKLNATMAGI
+451 LRVISEKLNVTMAGI

-477 DQVAATAAVLSQGA
+477 DQVAATAAALSQGA

-496 SVEELSGT
+496 AVGELSAT
-504 ISNMSAE
+504 ISNMSTE
-511 AKEIAQMTEQ
+511 AKGIARMTEQ

-528 AGGKL
+528 AGEKL
-533 QESSAYIDSL
+533 QESDGYIDSL
-543 NQAMSQ
+543 NQAMGQ
-549 ITQSSDEIRRIIDT
+549 ITQSSDEISRIIDT

-584 AGTSG
+584 AGASG
-589 KGFAVVAEEVREL
+589 KGFAVVAEEVRNL
-602 ANKSDQAAKA
+602 ATKSDQAAKA

-618 RSVKAVGS
+618 RSVNAVES
-626 GSFVVGKVTDSV
+626 GSLVVGKVTDSV
-638 TAAAKM
+638 TVAAKM

-651 MEQVAKGVEDQTD
+651 MEQVTKAVEGQTD
-664 AIEQAAAGI
+664 AIGQVAAGVA
-673 GQISGVVQNNSATAE
+673 QISGVVQNNSATAE

-708 GSFRL
+708 GNFRLLRK